1 MWDALEHYGCCV
13 SVDNVDDP
21 NKKALKMKVCRLNK
35 PNKSPENPEDVWSMI
50 TNGDS
55 LERTKLQ
62 LESSM
67 SDFPTVSGKVVSG
80 KVNVWFA
87 NSDLL
92 VVESARQ
99 MWIDQSEVE
108 ERKYVL

>member
-1 MWDALEHYGCCV
+1 
-13 SVDNVDDP
+13 
-21 NKKALKMKVCRLNK
+21 MKVCRLNK
-35 PNKSPENPEDVWSMI
+35 PKKSPENPEDVWSMI

-55 LERTKLQ
+55 LERTKFQ
-62 LESSM
+62 LESVM
-67 SDFPTVSGKVVSG
+67 DFPDVGKVS
-80 KVNVWFA
+80 VWFA